1 MEVDISSSPRL
12 IKQSLSNSVIRYN
25 RARLERLRRAREEA
39 DFEKIFKQ
47 SFWSYSK
54 SMLKQPLSVLEG
66 EKGDELEDIA
76 LKLFYTIQ
84 QHAGI
89 YIYIFTLQASNNL
102 VITTDVWCVCVSMC
116 TAGIPPSNGSGFTE
130 IEADDCVT
138 MVQLATQKCLE
149 KESICNEF
157 YLQLIKQT
165 TDQPGRQLK
174 PFLGLFIQD

>member
-89 YIYIFTLQASNNL
+89 YIYIYSLCKLQTTLSLQLMSG
-102 VITTDVWCVCVSMC
+102 VCVCPC
-116 TAGIPPSNGSGFTE
+116 ARQGFLHP
-130 IEADDCVT
+130 
-138 MVQLATQKCLE
+138 M
-149 KESICNEF
+149 
-157 YLQLIKQT
+157 
-165 TDQPGRQLK
+165 G
-174 PFLGLFIQD
+174 QDSQR

>member
-12 IKQSLSNSVIRYN
+12 IKQSLSNSVTRYN

-89 YIYIFTLQASNNL
+89 YIYSLCKLQTTLSLHWCL
-102 VITTDVWCVCVSMC
+102 VCVCVHVHGRDPSIQWVRIHRDRSRWLC
-116 TAGIPPSNGSGFTE
+116 HNGTACNTKMPRERVHLQWVLFTAHQ
-130 IEADDCVT
+130 ADNRP
-138 MVQLATQKCLE
+138 A
-149 KESICNEF
+149 
-157 YLQLIKQT
+157 
-165 TDQPGRQLK
+165 R
-174 PFLGLFIQD
+174 